1 MYVSTVLFA
10 KHSSQS
16 ITLVALRSCWCTSK
30 VFVHREEVQ
39 SSGSSLCK
47 TKMNLFW
54 WDQFEKQQRIRQSL
68 KNLLINCQNVLQN
81 NTVFTL

>member
-16 ITLVALRSCWCTSK
+16 IALVALKSCWCSSK

-68 KNLLINCQNVLQN
+68 KSLLINCQNVLQN

>member
-16 ITLVALRSCWCTSK
+16 ITLVALKSGWCSSR

-47 TKMNLFW
+47 TKINIFV
-54 WDQFEKQQRIRQSL
+54 WDKFEKQQRTQQS
-68 KNLLINCQNVLQN
+68 
-81 NTVFTL
+81 